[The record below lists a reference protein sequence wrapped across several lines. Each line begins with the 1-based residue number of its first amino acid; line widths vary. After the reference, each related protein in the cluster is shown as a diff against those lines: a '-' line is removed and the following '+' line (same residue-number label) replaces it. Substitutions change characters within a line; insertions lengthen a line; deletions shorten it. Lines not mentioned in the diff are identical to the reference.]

1 MSDPLFQRRDDGR
14 YVPTD
19 RSRGPWSPDA
29 LHGSPVAALLTHV
42 VEQRR
47 PPELPIAR
55 LTVDLCRPVPYA
67 PLAVSVEPV
76 REGRR
81 VALYRLTI
89 EADGQPLTYA
99 TALCLR
105 HSPPPAGDGPQHDPL
120 PAPQP
125 PDTAPSSLLD
135 RRGNPWISY
144 PGTLDMRFLRAP
156 GGAEP
161 PEVWIRADAPVLADA
176 EPTPAERAASIADF
190 VSPFANMGD
199 GLSPY
204 VNADITLQMQR
215 PPQGEW
221 ICLSV
226 LTRQASD
233 GVAVA
238 QAILRDQQ
246 GPFGGAAAT
255 SIHNTR

>member
-1 MSDPLFQRRDDGR
+1 MSDALFRRDDAGR
-14 YVPTD
+14 YHPTA
-19 RSRGPWSPDA
+19 RSRGPWTPDA
-29 LHGSPVAALLTHV
+29 LHGSPVAALLAHV

-47 PPELPIAR
+47 PPELPLAR

-67 PLAVSVEPV
+67 PLTVTVEPA

-81 VALYRLTI
+81 VALYRLII
-89 EADGQPLTYA
+89 ETDGTPLTYA

-105 HSPPPAGDGPQHDPL
+105 PGPPADGDGPQHDPL
-120 PAPQP
+120 PAPQA
-125 PDTAPSSLLD
+125 PDHFPSSLLD

-156 GGAEP
+156 DGGEP
-161 PEVWIRADAPVLADA
+161 PEVWIRADAPVLNGV

-199 GLSPY
+199 GRSAY
-204 VNADITLQMQR
+204 VNADIALQLHR
-215 PPQGEW
+215 PPEGEW
-221 ICLSV
+221 FCLSV
-226 LTRQASD
+226 VTRGATD

-238 QAILRDQQ
+238 QAILRDQI
-246 GPFGGAAAT
+246 GPFGAAAST
-255 SIHNTR
+255 SIHNPR

>member
-1 MSDPLFQRRDDGR
+1 MSDALFRRDDAGR
-14 YVPTD
+14 YHPTD
-19 RSRGPWSPDA
+19 RSRGPWTPDA
-29 LHGSPVAALLTHV
+29 LHGSPVAALLAHV
-42 VEQRR
+42 VEQHR
-47 PPELPIAR
+47 PPDLHLAR

-67 PLAVSVEPV
+67 PLAVSVEPA

-81 VALYRLTI
+81 VALYQLTI
-89 EADGQPLTYA
+89 ETDGTPLTYA

-105 HSPPPAGDGPQHDPL
+105 RDAPADGDGPQHDPL
-120 PAPQP
+120 PAPQA
-125 PDTAPSSLLD
+125 PDHFPSSLLD

-161 PEVWIRADAPVLADA
+161 PEVWLRADAPVLADT

-199 GLSPY
+199 GRSAY
-204 VNADITLQMQR
+204 VNADITLQLQR
-215 PPQGEW
+215 EPQGEW
-221 ICLSV
+221 FCLSV
-226 LTRQASD
+226 VSRHAND

-238 QAILRDQQ
+238 QALLRD
-246 GPFGGAAAT
+246 GDGVFGAAAAT
-255 SIHNTR
+255 SIHNAR